1 MTVNIKPSHSTSRR
15 RQLEHVFER
24 CERVIESSE
33 SVIFGGDLNLLEDD
47 VGWKLD
53 SVGIPPGLGTLSN
66 ILSQKER
73 GHNVGVKMNAG
84 QGPPLF

>member
-1 MTVNIKPSHSTSRR
+1 MTTTNDDVNINPSQSTSRR
-15 RQLEHVFER
+15 RQLENVFER

-33 SVIFGGDLNLLEDD
+33 SVIFGGDLNLREDD

-66 ILSQKER
+66 ILSCIRKS
-73 GHNVGVKMNAG
+73 A
-84 QGPPLF
+84 